1 MPVSGKSEVVL
12 KFSEHPTE
20 VKTVANG
27 WKEFDVESNGRLF
40 RITIKPKIFNKLEE
54 AKKFPEFVIAIQGQL
69 GAQEGNVFVV
79 LEPNI
84 QVFEKKAREP
94 KPVAAEAPKEP
105 PKSSP

>member
-12 KFSEHPTE
+12 KFSEYPSD
-20 VKTVANG
+20 VQTVANG
-27 WKEFDVESNGRLF
+27 WKEFHIESNGRLF
-40 RITIKPKIFNKLEE
+40 RITIKPKIFNKLED

-69 GAQEGNVFVV
+69 GAQEGNVFTVI
-79 LEPNI
+79 EPNI

-94 KPVAAEAPKEP
+94 KPPEAPKEP

>member
-12 KFSEHPTE
+12 KFSEYPTE

-40 RITIKPKIFNKLEE
+40 RITIKPKIFNKLED

-69 GAQEGNVFVV
+69 GAQEGNVFTVI
-79 LEPNI
+79 EPNI
-84 QVFEKKAREP
+84 QVFEKKSRDP
-94 KPVAAEAPKEP
+94 KPAPAASPQDP
-105 PKSSP
+105 PKP